1 MGDYDPPEEVP
12 DTDAAAGNILSALT
26 CWPAEVEFVAVGGT
40 GVGERVR
47 AAVGRGG
54 GEGWRI
60 ESKGELYEKV
70 VFQKEMENAGEVTA
84 MHELIDA
91 VEGVKFKY

>member
-1 MGDYDPPEEVP
+1 ML
-12 DTDAAAGNILSALT
+12 AGR
-26 CWPAEVEFVAVGGT
+26 GGVR
-40 GVGERVR
+40 GGGWDGSGGEGEGGGW
-47 AAVGRGG
+47 AGG